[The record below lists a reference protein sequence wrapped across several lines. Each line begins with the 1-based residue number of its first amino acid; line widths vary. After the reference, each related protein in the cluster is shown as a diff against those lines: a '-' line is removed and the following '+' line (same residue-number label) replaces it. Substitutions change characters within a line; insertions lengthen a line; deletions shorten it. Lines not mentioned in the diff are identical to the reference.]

1 MKTNY
6 QPIVVNN
13 ATKMFKVLEEENF
26 FDEFQIEN
34 KQFVFEYFCDFFTEK
49 FINDE
54 FNDGDIT
61 ISTDEMEKCLL
72 DIAIKDTLYSL
83 SKEGIVDVIEDENNE
98 EQFFLTNLG
107 KDVAKKL
114 K

>member
-1 MKTNY
+1 
-6 QPIVVNN
+6 
-13 ATKMFKVLEEENF
+13 
-26 FDEFQIEN
+26 
-34 KQFVFEYFCDFFTEK
+34 
-49 FINDE
+49 
-54 FNDGDIT
+54 
-61 ISTDEMEKCLL
+61 MEKCLL

-107 KDVAKKL
+107 KDVAKNL

>member
-1 MKTNY
+1 MKINY
-6 QPIVVNN
+6 QPIVINN
-13 ATKMFKVLEEENF
+13 TTKMIKILEEENF
-26 FDEFQIEN
+26 FDEFKIGD

-49 FINDE
+49 FIKGE

-72 DIAIKDTLYSL
+72 EIAIKDTLYLL
-83 SKEGIVDVIEDENNE
+83 SKEGIVDVIEDENNN

-107 KDVAKKL
+107 KDVAKNL